1 MTTAPHETWQ
11 LRNGTAWVFTAGGGL
26 SRPVVLAGDAG
37 TDPAALAA
45 SLEDGSYAF
54 LSELRAR
61 GRDLVLV
68 GLPAD
73 AGISG
78 DGGAVQEAVQR
89 VIAEAAGDTP
99 LAVGGTGRGALAA
112 RYALA
117 SMEYMRLDHRTGAYF
132 SYNAAV
138 PDLDEEAEL
147 MRLGGR
153 PRAPMFLRMLDEGA
167 ADGLDEDEADL
178 TNAGEAAPAGSLF
191 SKEYG
196 SWLLDNLPH

>member
-1 MTTAPHETWQ
+1 MATAPNETWQ
-11 LRNGTAWVFTAGGGL
+11 LRNGTAWVFAAGERL
-26 SRPVVLAGDAG
+26 SGPVVLAGDAG
-37 TDPAALAA
+37 TDLEALTE
-45 SLEDGSYAF
+45 SLEDGPCAF

-78 DGGAVQEAVQR
+78 DGGTVQEAVQR
-89 VIAEAAGDTP
+89 VIGETSGDTP
-99 LAVGGTGRGALAA
+99 LTVGGTGRGALAA

-117 SMEYMRLDHRTGAYF
+117 SMEYMRLDHRTGTHF
-132 SYNAAV
+132 SHNGAV

-153 PRAPMFLRMLDEGA
+153 PRTPVFLRMLDGGA
-167 ADGLDEDEADL
+167 ADGLGEDEADL
-178 TNAGEAAPAGSLF
+178 TMAGEAAPAGSLF

-196 SWLLDNLPH
+196 SWLLDNLPR